1 MFAYAGEPL
10 PKRPRILVCALVPRF
25 ALRVAMGGSLG
36 DAPTAL
42 APEAGGSPLVGEVN
56 AAAATFGV
64 RPGMRA
70 GEAIARCPRI
80 RLVTADPGAVA
91 DAAEELLAGLEA
103 IGAAIEPLEPGRA
116 LFRADGLLR
125 MHGGLGRLLHAAGQL
140 LPPGGRIGAGPGRF
154 TAQAAAIK
162 ARPGRPRVV
171 DADGAPGFIGRMA
184 IGRLGLDPRI
194 TDELEALGIRTAG
207 ALAALPL
214 PAVAD
219 RFGPA
224 GIAGRRLAQGEDE
237 DYVAPRMPP
246 QPLREW
252 IDFSEPVGDE
262 ATLHQAAT
270 LLVERLLATPRRA
283 GRPVRTLTL
292 SARLSAG
299 GSWRRPVRLRDATS
313 EPRRLRDALL
323 PALSGLPGALDRLT
337 MELAELGEPGGS
349 QQLLMRPAHEVRRER
364 ASEAAR
370 QLRAAMGEGHLLRVV
385 EVAPWSRLPEGR
397 ELLVPYE

>member
-1 MFAYAGEPL
+1 MLAGPL
-10 PKRPRILVCALVPRF
+10 AARARILICALVPRF
-25 ALRVAMGGSLG
+25 ALRVAMGGALG
-36 DAPTAL
+36 DEPAAL
-42 APEAGGSPLVGEVN
+42 APEAGGKPVIGEVN

-70 GEAIARCPRI
+70 GEAIARSPRI

-91 DAAEELLAGLEA
+91 DAAEELLAALET
-103 IGAAIEPLEPGRA
+103 IGAAVEPLGAGQA

-125 MHGGLGRLLHAAGQL
+125 MHGGLGRLLHAAEQC
-140 LPPGGRIGAGPGRF
+140 LPAGGRVGAGPGRF
-154 TAQAAAIK
+154 TAQAAAAK

-171 DADGAPGFIGRMA
+171 EQNGGAQFLERMA
-184 IGRLGLDPRI
+184 IGRLGLDERM

-219 RFGPA
+219 RFGPE
-224 GIAGRRLAQGEDE
+224 GIAGWRLARGEDE
-237 DYVAPRMPP
+237 HYVAPRMPP
-246 QPLREW
+246 DPLREW
-252 IDFSEPVGDE
+252 IDFADPVGDE
-262 ATLHQAAT
+262 ATLHQAT
-270 LLVERLLATPRRA
+270 VLLLERLLAAPRRG
-283 GRPVRTLTL
+283 GRPVRTLTV
-292 SARLSAG
+292 SARLAAG
-299 GSWRRPVRLRDATS
+299 GSWRRPVRMREATG
-313 EPRRLRDALL
+313 EERRLRDALL
-323 PALSGLPGALDRLT
+323 PHLGELPGAVERLSL
-337 MELAELGEPGGS
+337 ELVELGDQGGR
-349 QQLLMRPAHEVRRER
+349 QELLMRPAHEVRRER